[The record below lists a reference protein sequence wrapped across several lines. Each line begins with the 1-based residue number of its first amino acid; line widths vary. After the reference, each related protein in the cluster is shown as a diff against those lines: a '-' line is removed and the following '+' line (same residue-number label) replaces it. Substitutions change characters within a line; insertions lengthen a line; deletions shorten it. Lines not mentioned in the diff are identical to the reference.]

1 MTVAMT
7 HLAISLSRLVSPR
20 TVVSPRTS
28 PWVVPPTAGSCE
40 GLGEGVGDG
49 DGSELG
55 EGEGLG
61 DSLGE
66 GDGEGLGDASW
77 ANTGPVEIKSVQKRE
92 MATAVF
98 FIGCLY

>member
-1 MTVAMT
+1 M
-7 HLAISLSRLVSPR
+7 
-20 TVVSPRTS
+20 
-28 PWVVPPTAGSCE
+28 VPPTAGSCE

-55 EGEGLG
+55 E
-61 DSLGE
+61 
-66 GDGEGLGDASW
+66 GEGLGDASW